1 MAVSTIII
9 LMLINGLA
17 FQELL
22 GKRGD
27 KNAHYIGCAVSGI
40 AGFAGPFVWTGAAA
54 AALAIPTSVIGG
66 SLIPIAY
73 FTFFLMMN
81 SKKVLGE
88 NRPEGSTRIIWNVL
102 MGFATGVATIGSVWV
117 LYGKSHMRDW
127 HGMIPA
133 AGLVL
138 LAILFIIGIYSFLKN
153 ERES

>member
-1 MAVSTIII
+1 
-9 LMLINGLA
+9 
-17 FQELL
+17 
-22 GKRGD
+22 
-27 KNAHYIGCAVSGI
+27 
-40 AGFAGPFVWTGAAA
+40 
-54 AALAIPTSVIGG
+54 
-66 SLIPIAY
+66 
-73 FTFFLMMN
+73 MMN

-88 NRPEGSTRIIWNVL
+88 NRPEGTTRIIWNVL